1 MNFSSLE
8 FIFLFFPVFFII
20 YYLLPSRFRN
30 AAVFIGSVIFYAVG
44 TYKHP
49 AFLIILAALTVAN
62 YALGLLID
70 FFPRRGRIWVSIG
83 VVINIGSLFLFK
95 YAESLFGGLGN
106 LLSAILPFSV
116 SFNTSGF
123 ILPMGLSFYAFRA
136 VSYLADVCRG
146 DCPAERSPLDFS
158 VFMCMFPCLVAGP
171 ITEYPEMREQ
181 LHARS
186 YTLDGFADGARIF
199 IAGLGLKAILANNLS
214 AMWSRVAGLGYDSI
228 SSPLAW
234 LSVIAYSLYIYFDF
248 FGYSLMAMGT
258 GKMMGFDIPENF
270 REPYLSL
277 SMSDF
282 WRRWHI
288 TLNRWFKK
296 YIYIPLGGSRCGAWR
311 TVFNLLVVWLFTGM
325 WHGASLNF
333 IIWGLVLFLIITAEK
348 FIYGKQLEAHPVVG
362 HIYMAAVIPLSW
374 TVFAVTDLQKLG
386 IFFCRLF
393 PFLPQG
399 EVFAVQG
406 DWLAY
411 AAQYGVYILLGIVC
425 CTSLPRLIKNRL
437 NKTLVGDIILLGVLC
452 VSVFFLCRSAGDPFM
467 YGNF

>member
-83 VVINIGSLFLFK
+83 AVINIGSLFLFK

-116 SFNTSGF
+116 SFNTSGL

-136 VSYLADVCRG
+136 VSYLADVRRG

-171 ITEYPEMREQ
+171 ITEYSEMREQ
-181 LHARS
+181 LHTRS

-248 FGYSLMAMGT
+248 FG
-258 GKMMGFDIPENF
+258 
-270 REPYLSL
+270 
-277 SMSDF
+277 
-282 WRRWHI
+282 
-288 TLNRWFKK
+288 
-296 YIYIPLGGSRCGAWR
+296 
-311 TVFNLLVVWLFTGM
+311 
-325 WHGASLNF
+325 
-333 IIWGLVLFLIITAEK
+333 
-348 FIYGKQLEAHPVVG
+348 
-362 HIYMAAVIPLSW
+362 
-374 TVFAVTDLQKLG
+374 
-386 IFFCRLF
+386 
-393 PFLPQG
+393 
-399 EVFAVQG
+399 
-406 DWLAY
+406 
-411 AAQYGVYILLGIVC
+411 
-425 CTSLPRLIKNRL
+425 
-437 NKTLVGDIILLGVLC
+437 
-452 VSVFFLCRSAGDPFM
+452 
-467 YGNF
+467 